1 MFADAPDFN
10 AWFPVPDGFPRPEWE
25 AIRKFIESHSTEDHW
40 SAAWTEIARAWLERT
55 CQALNGSYTLSES
68 DNFHLI
74 SELEPKDADQLHK
87 FLERARIGI
96 IQSLGDIQLPKRYG
110 KHAVLR
116 FTDQD
121 DYYRYISYFDPDG
134 AWAGTGGRFIR
145 ESGYMH
151 IAYPFD
157 DRRDAEQKTL
167 AHELTHNLLYSFPLP
182 LWLNEALAML
192 FERNIAGDDRFVL
205 DHDIAAEHQA
215 YWNSVTIQDFWSGKA
230 FAIAEAQTVSY
241 TLARILL
248 DFIVTDIHPSPA
260 DFRDFVVHAH
270 WKDSGQA
277 AARDYL
283 GVELNDLVSAFLGPG
298 EWQPRPMTDDKTT
311 ANRQVTRDYDG

>member
-10 AWFPVPDGFPRPEWE
+10 SWFAEAGGFPRPDWE
-25 AIRKFIESHSTEDHW
+25 AIRKFIQSHSTEDHW

-55 CQALNGSYTLSES
+55 GAALGGSYALSES
-68 DNFHLI
+68 DNFHLL
-74 SELEPKDADQLHK
+74 SELDHHDADQLHK
-87 FLERARIGI
+87 FLERARTYI
-96 IQSLGDIQLPKRYG
+96 IQSLGEIQLPKRYG

-116 FTDQD
+116 FTDSA

-134 AWAGTGGRFIR
+134 AWAESSGRFIR
-145 ESGYMH
+145 NSGYMH

-157 DRRDAEQKTL
+157 DRRGAEQQTL

-192 FERNIAGDDRFVL
+192 FERSIAGGDRFFL
-205 DHDIAAEHQA
+205 NRDIAAEHQA

-230 FAIAEAQTVSY
+230 FSNPEAQGLSY

-248 DFIVTDIHPSPA
+248 DFIVTDI
-260 DFRDFVVHAH
+260 
-270 WKDSGQA
+270 
-277 AARDYL
+277 
-283 GVELNDLVSAFLGPG
+283 
-298 EWQPRPMTDDKTT
+298 
-311 ANRQVTRDYDG
+311 